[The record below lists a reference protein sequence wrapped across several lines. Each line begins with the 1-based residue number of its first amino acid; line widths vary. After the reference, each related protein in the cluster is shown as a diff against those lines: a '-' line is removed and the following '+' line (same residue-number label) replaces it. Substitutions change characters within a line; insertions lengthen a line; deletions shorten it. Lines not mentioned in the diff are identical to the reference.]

1 MATVVGGQ
9 IISDPGGGFGNLLSG
24 AGNLFQ
30 AIQGQRK
37 QTEDQRLLEQLS
49 QTLAGQG
56 GQPGLAGQ
64 PGQPGAVLS
73 PQDKL
78 NAILNVV
85 PQLNRPGNQELALNL
100 ATIQQRA
107 IPTGRTTSKFGVTMD
122 NALRS
127 IGVDPQGAVTRQD
140 FQKATEFRRQGELT
154 QAAEVEKAKVMAQS
168 TAEAKKG
175 LFETNT
181 AFARTLVDAQTGG
194 PIPTG
199 ITGEEF
205 RKNPERFVSVT
216 DSQRRDLA
224 KINQAVNL
232 TGQLAELAGRIFPE
246 EESRAAGAVRRTIGG
261 LAQTN
266 PDVVEFNRLRNASAG
281 PLARALGEVGNLAE
295 QEQQRALSIVPKNT
309 DSPAVARRLTALSN
323 KLVLDMRNVILRGGD
338 VRNAIDEA
346 VNKGDKIRTGTPTE
360 TTTTTVPTVP
370 GLSKEAAGFLER
382 R

>member
-9 IISDPGGGFGNLLSG
+9 IISDPGGGFENLLSG

-37 QTEDQRLLEQLS
+37 QSEDQRLLEQLS
-49 QTLAGQG
+49 RTLSGQG
-56 GQPGLAGQ
+56 GQPGLA
-64 PGQPGAVLS
+64 GQPGAVLS

-78 NAILNVV
+78 NEILRIV
-85 PQLNRPGNQELALNL
+85 PQLNRPGNQNLALNL

-107 IPTGRTTSKFGVTMD
+107 VPSGKVTSKFGVTMD

-127 IGVDPQGAVTRQD
+127 IGVDPQGPVTRQD
-140 FQKATEFRRQGELT
+140 FIRATEFRQQGELK
-154 QAAEVEKAKVMAQS
+154 QAAEVEKAKVEAQT
-168 TAEAKKG
+168 TAESNVPLA
-175 LFETNT
+175 ETNT
-181 AFARTLVDAQTGG
+181 AFFRTLVDAQTAG
-194 PIPTG
+194 PVNPGLTG
-199 ITGEEF
+199 AEF
-205 RKNPERFVSVT
+205 RANPDKFVSVSET
-216 DSQRRDLA
+216 QKRDLA

-232 TGQLAELAGRIFPE
+232 TGQLTELADRIFPE
-246 EESRAAGAVRRTIGG
+246 EETRIAGAVRRTIGG

-281 PLARALGEVGNLAE
+281 PLARAMGEVGNLAE

-309 DSPAVARRLTALSN
+309 DSPEVARRLTALAN

-338 VRNAIDEA
+338 VREAINTA
-346 VNKGDKIRTGTPTE
+346 VVEGEKIRGGTPTV
-360 TTTTTVPTVP
+360 TPPTNVPAIE
-370 GLSKEAAGFLER
+370 GLSKGAARFLER